1 MGLHTPWLCRAVDSP
16 NLFVP
21 LFVGNLHKWAFAPHG
36 CAVLWIHP
44 RLHDVIRPAITS
56 RPHDDPIPAN
66 NFKRQGTEDA
76 SNLYTADVAID
87 EYRRLGGLVS
97 EKMNRGVCDV
107 MSVAFE

>member
-1 MGLHTPWLCRAVDSP
+1 MDS
-16 NLFVP
+16 LSLIVP
-21 LFVGNLHKWAFAPHG
+21 LFVGNLHKWAFAPRG

-56 RPHDDPIPAN
+56 RPHDDPRPAN

-76 SNLYTADVAID
+76 STLYTADVAID

-97 EKMNRGVCDV
+97 DLLPLLLFSLLLLLTADV
-107 MSVAFE
+107 AIDDWVDW